1 MKGAVEHR
9 FRAAPGVKPC
19 RAFPPCGSAK
29 QANLLCTR
37 SLRRL
42 TIEVWH
48 QTSGCNGTNKLRD
61 ALLVPAGIDMKACHR
76 KCVTLFR

>member
-9 FRAAPGVKPC
+9 RRTAPGVKPL

-29 QANLLCTR
+29 QVNLLCTR

-48 QTSGCNGTNKLRD
+48 QTSRCKGTNNLRD
-61 ALLVPAGIDMKACHR
+61 VLLVPAGIDMEACHR
-76 KCVTLFR
+76 KCVTLLR